1 MTEIKH
7 LYLLIFLDLFPA
19 CESFEHPARLD
30 KLHHQLHELET
41 LLEKANL
48 VCEIDQGSDESDLES
63 DESVSDQMSK
73 AVTSLEISA
82 ACLMDLLPSM
92 ENTLNWADSKL
103 RNTQNNQAIAFEV
116 SGPAQLYVL
125 NVLDRFPKANAR
137 LVERLGEAN
146 WQRHTT
152 LRNIEG
158 PATQDASSATGVV
171 SEVQAVP
178 KSIFVPVSLFHD
190 SGLGSSLPTQSSYA
204 ATVASHSSFM
214 SDLADNENGDLRVPP
229 TPKEVFKNVPFT
241 CQICGHVLSRIKNRI
256 DWK

>member
-1 MTEIKH
+1 
-7 LYLLIFLDLFPA
+7 
-19 CESFEHPARLD
+19 
-30 KLHHQLHELET
+30 LET

-48 VCEIDQGSDESDLES
+48 VCEIDQESDESDLES
-63 DESVSDQMSK
+63 DQSTSDQMSK
-73 AVTSLEISA
+73 AVTSLKISA
-82 ACLMDLLPSM
+82 GCLMDLLPSM
-92 ENTLNWADSKL
+92 ENTLNCANSEL
-103 RNTQNNQAIAFEV
+103 RNTRNSQPIAFEV
-116 SGPAQLYVL
+116 SGPAQPYVL
-125 NVLDRFPKANAR
+125 NVLDRFSKADAR

-158 PATQDASSATGVV
+158 PTTQDASSAKGVI

-178 KSIFVPVSLFHD
+178 KSFFFPVSLFHD

-204 ATVASHSSFM
+204 ASVASHSSFM
-214 SDLADNENGDLRVPP
+214 SDLVENENGGLRVPS
-229 TPKEVFKNVPFT
+229 TPKEVFEKVPFT